1 MSNEPAPS
9 PWSPPVWTG
18 DAELPTTVPPTE
30 ATSPGNVEPGAEPA
44 ATANEPLVGPPDRP
58 QTPTRGRI
66 AGLLAAA
73 MLVGGVSGGVA
84 GLAGVQLLG
93 AGRPTSSAT
102 QTQVVQADSD
112 NPDWTAVAA
121 AASRAVVAID
131 VVAANGSQGQGSGVV
146 IDAQGYIVTNNHVV
160 ASSGSRASITVVL
173 GDASYAT
180 TVVGTDPTTDLAV
193 LQIVEAPAE
202 LEVMAYADSSELAVG
217 DPVMAIGN
225 PLGLADT
232 VTTGIVSALNRPVI
246 TEAVTTSP
254 TAGQGDAVVT
264 AAIQTNAAI
273 NPGNSGGALVNAS
286 GELVGITSAIATL
299 ASSSTDQTGNIG
311 IGFAIA
317 SNQVRYVVDQ
327 LIANG
332 YADHP
337 QIGVSASDTTGP
349 GLLGAEV
356 TKVVSGSP
364 AEQAGLK
371 VGDLITAVNGDQVT
385 STESLVALVRA
396 GEVGK
401 ELKLT
406 IVRAG
411 SPQVVAVTP
420 VAAPRRNG

>member
-1 MSNEPAPS
+1 M
-9 PWSPPVWTG
+9 TLQ
-18 DAELPTTVPPTE
+18 DAREQAADLGPKEAGHLIRHQDWNTLVSVLTTY
-30 ATSPGNVEPGAEPA
+30 GNS
-44 ATANEPLVGPPDRP
+44 L
-58 QTPTRGRI
+58 
-66 AGLLAAA
+66 
-73 MLVGGVSGGVA
+73 
-84 GLAGVQLLG
+84 
-93 AGRPTSSAT
+93 
-102 QTQVVQADSD
+102 
-112 NPDWTAVAA
+112 
-121 AASRAVVAID
+121 
-131 VVAANGSQGQGSGVV
+131 
-146 IDAQGYIVTNNHVV
+146 DA
-160 ASSGSRASITVVL
+160 L
-173 GDASYAT
+173 
-180 TVVGTDPTTDLAV
+180 TTDLAV